1 MPCLYTRS
9 QSTALCQIHRHL
21 NNQQPTTTFP
31 PTVSHLLQ
39 IHFEKFSPVIAI
51 CGEFAGFIPGLLF
64 RVYGNI
70 ITDFSARGVSKPH
83 WNFLFDRSLNHA
95 SVDLPSRSQ
104 DLNLYSFEC
113 LHFFLVPIW
122 SAWANS
128 LPVANPA
135 IINPSNN
142 KFFIMVILEVLMNF
156 ED

>member
-51 CGEFAGFIPGLLF
+51 CGEFAGFIPGLPF

-70 ITDFSARGVSKPH
+70 VTDFSARRLETPLEFFVRQVLEPRFCRLAIAEPGSEFIFIRMSSFFP
-83 WNFLFDRSLNHA
+83 WCPFGRPGPTAFRLPTRRS
-95 SVDLPSRSQ
+95 
-104 DLNLYSFEC
+104 
-113 LHFFLVPIW
+113 
-122 SAWANS
+122 
-128 LPVANPA
+128 
-135 IINPSNN
+135 
-142 KFFIMVILEVLMNF
+142 
-156 ED
+156 